1 MSKTTGGQWSTKIEL
16 VLRSTVGTL
25 LSVSE
30 RAIVELGRLWS
41 PRQAVDGVDQ
51 KRSSTTRDTS
61 KDHCREGSGR
71 CSVLCVHKV
80 RLLFP
85 QTRAEA

>member
-1 MSKTTGGQWSTKIEL
+1 MSKTTGGQWSLRIEL

-25 LSVSE
+25 FSVSE
-30 RAIVELGRLWS
+30 RAVAELGRFWS
-41 PRQAVDGVDQ
+41 PRQAADGVDQ
-51 KRSSTTRDTS
+51 ERSSTTRDTS

-71 CSVLCVHKV
+71 CPVLCVRKV